1 MTKQNTAIKL
11 FAISPSPI
19 FSLFLT
25 DALSSLAYCMKWKKD
40 TNILNC
46 PKKVLFWRPGIVLYW
61 HQYRTLKAYSSSSSF
76 PAVLT
81 PAPSCLPTQ
90 LTLQPANQGTRLLTL
105 GNASPCRAFPIGG
118 LFQQVTAP
126 CRASSTCLRHL
137 HHGRRRHRH
146 LCYSLSFVL
155 FICYR
160 CQVLIIMI
168 IIIITRLAAVLSS
181 FSLRSPVTLPIL
193 PHVIWMSVSVCVWL
207 SPGGSLCAS
216 QRPRRL
222 CIIKATSPSSSPFS
236 AFICSYQHR
245 LHLPTL
251 Q

>member
-46 PKKVLFWRPGIVLYW
+46 PKKVLFWRPGIILYW
-61 HQYRTLKAYSSSSSF
+61 HQYRTLKAYSSSSF

-181 FSLRSPVTLPIL
+181 FSLRSPVTLPFSSSRYMN
-193 PHVIWMSVSVCVWL
+193 VCVSVCLVVARRI
-207 SPGGSLCAS
+207 SLCIPAPAAS
-216 QRPRRL
+216 
-222 CIIKATSPSSSPFS
+222 
-236 AFICSYQHR
+236 
-245 LHLPTL
+245 LHYKGHISL
-251 Q
+251 